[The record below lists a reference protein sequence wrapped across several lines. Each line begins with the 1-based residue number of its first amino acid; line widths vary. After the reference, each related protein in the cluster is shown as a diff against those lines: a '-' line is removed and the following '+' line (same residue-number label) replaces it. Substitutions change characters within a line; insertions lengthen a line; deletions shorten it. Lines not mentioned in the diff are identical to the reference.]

1 MEHWKLADVAW
12 TAFDPEK
19 VDPDILKLA
28 KTASLVEYNAGDYA
42 AYLKHVFHDDP
53 DFQSA
58 AVAWAAEEVQHGE
71 ALARWARM
79 ADPDFDFERCFKR
92 FTDKI
97 KLPIGTEQSV
107 RGSRTGEL
115 IARCIVEVGTS
126 SFYSALAEATQEPVL
141 REICTRIA
149 GDEIRHFRLFRRTME
164 RYQPAERPGLI
175 ARVRIVLDRLNET
188 DDDELA
194 YAYYA
199 ANHDGDG
206 SYERQVSI
214 DAYKRRAYSHYRHGH
229 VQRMV
234 AMIFM
239 AIGLKPTG
247 LLSRLMAHVGF
258 AVVRRRVRR
267 LSAASVCPQASPRT

>member
-1 MEHWKLADVAW
+1 MEHWKLADVDW
-12 TAFDPEK
+12 TAFEPSM

-28 KTASLVEYNAGDYA
+28 KAASLVEYNAGDYA
-42 AYLKHVFHDDP
+42 EYLKHVFHDDP

-58 AVAWAAEEVQHGE
+58 AVVWAAEEVRHGE

-79 ADPDFDFERCFKR
+79 ADPNFDFEKCFKR

-97 KLPIGTEQSV
+97 KLPVGDRQSV

-126 SFYSALAEATQEPVL
+126 SYYSALAGATKEPVL

-149 GDEIRHFRLFRRTME
+149 EDEIRHFKLFRTTME
-164 RYQPAERPGLI
+164 RYQPTERLGLI
-175 ARVRIVLDRLNET
+175 SRIRIVLDRISET

-194 YAYYA
+194 FAYYV

-206 SYERQVSI
+206 PYDREI
-214 DAYKRRAYSHYRHGH
+214 HGNAYKRRAYSHYRHGH
-229 VQRMV
+229 VERMV
-234 AMIFM
+234 AMMFK

-247 LLSRLMAHVGF
+247 LLSRLMTHIGF
-258 AVVRRRVRR
+258 ATMRRRVRRRVRR
-267 LSAASVCPQASPRT
+267 SSAANV

>member
-1 MEHWKLADVAW
+1 MKQWKMEDVAW
-12 TAFDPEK
+12 SAFDPTK
-19 VDPDILKLA
+19 VDPDMLKLA
-28 KTASLVEYNAGDYA
+28 KAASLVEYNAGDYA
-42 AYLKHVFHDDP
+42 AYLAHVFHDDQ

-58 AVAWAAEEVQHGE
+58 AVEWAAEEVQHGK

-79 ADPDFDFERCFKR
+79 ADPDFDFDDCFQR
-92 FTDKI
+92 FSNEI
-97 KLPIGTEQSV
+97 KLPIGTEDSV

-126 SFYSALAEATQEPVL
+126 SYYSALASATDEPVL

-149 GDEIRHFRLFRRTME
+149 EDEIRHFKLFRRTME
-164 RYQPAERPGLI
+164 RYQPDERPGLI
-175 ARVRIVLDRLNET
+175 TRIRVVLDRLNET

-199 ANHDGDG
+199 ANHSGDG
-206 SYERQVSI
+206 PYERALYG
-214 DAYKRRAYSHYRHGH
+214 DAYKSRAYSYYRHDH

-234 AMIFM
+234 AMIFK

-247 LLSRLMAHVGF
+247 LLSRLMARIGF
-258 AVVRRRVRR
+258 NTMRRRVRR
-267 LSAASVCPQASPRT
+267 LSAVSV

>member
-1 MEHWKLADVAW
+1 MEHWKLEDVAW
-12 TAFDPEK
+12 TAFDPAK

-28 KTASLVEYNAGDYA
+28 KAASLVEYNAGDYA
-42 AYLKHVFHDDP
+42 EYLNHVFHDDP

-58 AVAWAAEEVQHGE
+58 TVTWAAEEVQHGE

-79 ADPDFDFERCFKR
+79 ADPDFDFEESFKR

-126 SFYSALAEATQEPVL
+126 SYYSALAGATEEPVL

-149 GDEIRHFRLFRRTME
+149 KDEIRHFKLFRRTME

-199 ANHDGDG
+199 ANHDDDTP
-206 SYERQVSI
+206 YEREAYAN
-214 DAYKRRAYSHYRHGH
+214 AYKSRAYSYYRHGH

-234 AMIFM
+234 AMIFK

-247 LLSRLMAHVGF
+247 VLSRLMARIGITVM
-258 AVVRRRVRR
+258 RRRVRR
-267 LSAASVCPQASPRT
+267 LTAADAR

>member
-1 MEHWKLADVAW
+1 MEHWKLEDVAW
-12 TAFDPEK
+12 SAFDPEK
-19 VDPDILKLA
+19 VDADILKLVKA
-28 KTASLVEYNAGDYA
+28 ASLVEFNAGDYA
-42 AYLKHVFHDDP
+42 AYLKHIFHDDP

-58 AVAWAAEEVQHGE
+58 AVAWAAEEVQHGK

-97 KLPIGTEQSV
+97 RLPIGTEHSV

-126 SFYSALAEATQEPVL
+126 SYYSALAMATREPVL
-141 REICTRIA
+141 REICLRIA
-149 GDEIRHFRLFRRTME
+149 EDEIRHFKLFCRTME
-164 RYQPAERPGLI
+164 RYLPTERPGLI

-199 ANHDGDG
+199 ANHHDDG
-206 SYERQVSI
+206 SYERQVYA

-234 AMIFM
+234 AMIFK

-247 LLSRLMAHVGF
+247 LLSRMMASIGF
-258 AVVRRRVRR
+258 TIMRRRVRR
-267 LSAASVCPQASPRT
+267 LSAAKI

>member
-1 MEHWKLADVAW
+1 MEHWKLQDVAW
-12 TAFDPEK
+12 TAFDPDK
-19 VDPDILKLA
+19 VDPEILKLA
-28 KTASLVEYNAGDYA
+28 KAASLVEYNAGDYA

-53 DFQSA
+53 EFQSA

-79 ADPDFDFERCFKR
+79 ADPDFDFEKCFKR

-97 KLPIGTEQSV
+97 KLPIGTDQSV

-126 SFYSALAEATQEPVL
+126 SYYSALAGATEEPVL
-141 REICTRIA
+141 REICLRIA
-149 GDEIRHFRLFRRTME
+149 EDEIRHFKLFRRTME
-164 RYQPAERPGLI
+164 RYQPAEKPGLI

-199 ANHDGDG
+199 ANHDGEG
-206 SYERQVSI
+206 PYERDVHAN
-214 DAYKRRAYSHYRHGH
+214 AYKSRAYSHYRYGH

-234 AMIFM
+234 AMIFK

-247 LLSRLMAHVGF
+247 LLSRSMAHIGF
-258 AVVRRRVRR
+258 AIMRRRVRR
-267 LSAASVCPQASPRT
+267 LSGAGV